1 MFRQARNGAAR
12 RRGRCVTSSA
22 NNTSSRRSPAPEIP
36 GAGSLASGDL
46 AAERAPVVRAHYK
59 GHQQAHDLATTAGLL
74 RVPFRDL
81 GCSDRRPLVPKGNS
95 SKRGLINVA
104 LNGLVS
110 TGVIAGFRTNY
121 TTREEPDQVQITV
134 TSPSGARQE
143 SIRAKVLQLSGRS
156 AKARRSSSSQVV
168 DSPPA
173 DEHPA
178 RSFESGGVAQTF
190 TRGAADG
197 SV

>member
-22 NNTSSRRSPAPEIP
+22 NTTSSRRSPAPEIP

-59 GHQQAHDLATTAGLL
+59 RQQQAHDLATTASFL

-81 GCSDRRPLVPKGNS
+81 GCSDRRPLVPNS

-134 TSPSGARQE
+134 TSPSGARE
-143 SIRAKVLQLSGRS
+143 KSIRAKVLQALGEVGEGAKIVFEPSGRQP
-156 AKARRSSSSQVV
+156 ARR
-168 DSPPA
+168 
-173 DEHPA
+173 
-178 RSFESGGVAQTF
+178 
-190 TRGAADG
+190 
-197 SV
+197 